1 LGCHRKPSRF
11 RVARRLPA
19 VAAPALAGLAV
30 AVCVSPQALAA
41 TPGPQ
46 AAAPATQALTAAL
59 AVPQAGLMPVDL
71 LSAIRQSERHVG
83 NSARLAKYTVRPG
96 DSLSAIAGRFYH
108 QASAW
113 PVLYYANRSQVRS
126 ADVLAAGQVLTV
138 PAEPAHIPAAPAA
151 PATAASDTAVSRQAA
166 SARSASSTSAA
177 AQTTVTG
184 ASSGYPGGSFGE
196 CVVSRESGGNSQ
208 VMNGSGHY
216 GLYQFSASTW
226 AAYGGN
232 PADFG
237 HASTAEQNQVFATAL
252 ARGGQSNWSAYDG
265 CLSLA
270 PAGPRGDQRRAAQP
284 WATGAVSSSCI
295 PSGSSNES
303 TSMPN
308 ASSGEIT
315 PCVTPCSSNS
325 AAACSSSARLATPK
339 LR

>member
-1 LGCHRKPSRF
+1 MGCHRKPSRF
-11 RVARRLPA
+11 RVARRLPAVA

-41 TPGPQ
+41 TSDPQ
-46 AAAPATQALTAAL
+46 AAAPVTPTLTSAL
-59 AVPQAGLMPVDL
+59 AIPQAGLIPADL
-71 LSAIRQSERHVG
+71 LSAIRQSERHAG
-83 NSARLAKYTVRPG
+83 SSAPSAEYTVRAG

-108 QASAW
+108 QTSAW
-113 PVLYYANRSQVRS
+113 PVLYYANRGQVRS
-126 ADVLAAGQVLTV
+126 ADVLVAGQVLTI

-151 PATAASDTAVSRQAA
+151 SNTAASDTAVSSQAA
-166 SARSASSTSAA
+166 SAGSASSTSAA
-177 AQTTVTG
+177 AQTTVAA

-196 CVVSRESGGNSQ
+196 CVVSRESGGNTQ

-216 GLYQFSASTW
+216 GLYQFSAATW

-270 PAGPRGDQRRAAQP
+270 PLGRA
-284 WATGAVSSSCI
+284 VI
-295 PSGSSNES
+295 
-303 TSMPN
+303 
-308 ASSGEIT
+308 
-315 PCVTPCSSNS
+315 S
-325 AAACSSSARLATPK
+325 AARLSPGSPAR
-339 LR
+339 